1 MAGKAG
7 RQAFF
12 IRFNKIMEQV
22 MPLVTPLG
30 VVLGFLLGEHI
41 SGLKPSVT
49 WLFAFITLAGAMGM
63 NFSDFSHVL
72 KQPLPIFVSIVCS
85 HVAVPLLVYGI
96 GTLLFPARPVLVIGF
111 VLLYA
116 IPTAVVSY
124 MWSSIFK
131 GDGVLS
137 LTLILVDTL
146 LAPIVTPWTVRLL
159 THSDIAIDTAG
170 MMLSLLY
177 MVVVPSLCG
186 VSINTF
192 SKGFAKA
199 KVAPYLKPFTK
210 IALLF
215 VVMINASQIA
225 GRLSFEGVFLAVF
238 FVNILFAASGFLLGY
253 HVARIFR
260 YDRPTQASLTFSVGM
275 RNISAALVL
284 AIDFFPPEAS
294 IPVLIGVVI
303 QQTTAALLGKA
314 LFRGRG

>member
-12 IRFNKIMEQV
+12 IRFNQIMEQV
-22 MPLVTPLG
+22 MPLVTPAG
-30 VVLGFLLGEHI
+30 VVLGFLLGAHI
-41 SGLKPSVT
+41 SGLKPGVT
-49 WLFAFITLAGAMGM
+49 WLFAFITLVGAMGM
-63 NFSDFSHVL
+63 NFTDFSHVIR
-72 KQPLPIFVSIVCS
+72 QPVPIFVSILCS
-85 HVAVPLLVYGI
+85 HVIVPLLVYGI
-96 GTLLFPARPVLVIGF
+96 GTLLFPGKPVIVIGF

-131 GDGVLS
+131 GNGVLS

-159 THSDIAIDTAG
+159 THSDITIDTAG

-177 MVVVPSLCG
+177 MVVIPSLCG
-186 VSINTF
+186 VSLNTLT
-192 SKGFAKA
+192 KGFAKT

-225 GRLSFEGVFLAVF
+225 GRLSFESTLVAVF
-238 FVNILFAASGFLLGY
+238 FVNILFAVSGFLLGY
-253 HVARIFR
+253 FIARLFM
-260 YDRPTQASLTFSVGM
+260 YDRPTQTTLTFSVGM

-294 IPVLIGVVI
+294 VPVLIGVVI
-303 QQTTAALLGKA
+303 QQTTAALIGKA
-314 LFRGRG
+314 LFRKNV